1 MNIALVLAQESAT
14 ATPSPFVSTV
24 FTPPPPSGGDTFV
37 AVLAIVLA
45 LAAAVVGYRIIRGGR
60 GL

>member
-1 MNIALVLAQESAT
+1 LVIE
-14 ATPSPFVSTV
+14 
-24 FTPPPPSGGDTFV
+24 PPPPSGGDIFV
-37 AVLAIVLA
+37 AVIAIAFA

>member
-1 MNIALVLAQESAT
+1 MLLALVQET
-14 ATPSPFVSTV
+14 ATPTPFVSTV

>member
-1 MNIALVLAQESAT
+1 MNGALLYLQE
-14 ATPSPFVSTV
+14 ATPSPTASRLIID
-24 FTPPPPSGGDTFV
+24 PPPPSGGDIFV
-37 AVLAIVLA
+37 AVLTIVLA

>member
-1 MNIALVLAQESAT
+1 MNALMVVAVQAS
-14 ATPSPFVSTV
+14 PSPSVTRTI
-24 FTPPPPSGGDTFV
+24 FTPDPPSGGDTFV
-37 AVLAIVLA
+37 AVIAIVLA

>member
-1 MNIALVLAQESAT
+1 VILLALVQE
-14 ATPSPFVSTV
+14 ATPTPQISTV

-37 AVLAIVLA
+37 AILAIVLA